1 MDGATKPKRWNVKV
15 RLAAAAL
22 VFAAAT
28 MAPAQP
34 PSAPPRLIVAIS
46 VDQFSADLFAQYRR
60 HFTGGL
66 GRLSGG
72 AVFPSG
78 YQSHASTTTCAGH
91 ATILTGARPS
101 RSGIIANDWFDLGM
115 ARDDKQVYC
124 AEDTR
129 VPGSTSS
136 AYTASPRHLLVPT
149 LGDLMRRHDPRSRV
163 VAVAGK
169 DRSAMMMGGHD
180 PSERWWWHNT
190 AFIGEAGAA
199 PPAAVAAINAEVATA
214 YAVPRGPQPMA
225 PVCEARRVAVT
236 LPPPAGT
243 VGEGR
248 FEREGGDRLR
258 FRASPELDHFTLEL
272 AERLRADM
280 ALGEGPAT
288 DLLAISLAATDYV
301 GHRFGTQGPEMCGQL
316 LALDAMLGAFFER
329 LDAAGIDYVVMLT
342 ADHGGQDIPERAN
355 MQGGNGARADA
366 GLRARNMGRV
376 IGEQLGLA
384 GPVLFAAGVT
394 GERYIDRSLPEADRA
409 RVLEAAVAAYR
420 AHPQIAAVFTRAEIA
435 AATTPAGPPDAWTPL
450 QRVRASWHPQRSGDF
465 YIMLRPDVTPIP
477 TPSLD
482 SIATHSVG
490 TDQDRRV
497 PILFWRRGMAPFEQ
511 PQAIE
516 TVDIMP
522 TLAALIGLP
531 VAPGSI
537 DGRCLDLDAG
547 PASTCPQ

>member
-1 MDGATKPKRWNVKV
+1 MKIF
-15 RLAAAAL
+15 LIAAAL
-22 VFAAAT
+22 FLAPVFATA
-28 MAPAQP
+28 APAQTP
-34 PSAPPRLIVAIS
+34 ADPPRLIVAIS
-46 VDQFSADLFAQYRR
+46 VDQFSADLFAQYRP

-66 GRLSGG
+66 KRLSGG

-78 YQSHASTTTCAGH
+78 YQSHSGTTTCAGH
-91 ATILTGARPS
+91 ATMLTGARPS
-101 RSGIIANDWFDLGM
+101 RSGIIANDWFDLGLP
-115 ARDDKQVYC
+115 REDKQVYC

-149 LGDLMRRHDPRSRV
+149 MGDMMRRRDSRSRV

-169 DRSAMMMGGHD
+169 DRSAMMMGGHN
-180 PSERWWWHNT
+180 PNQRWWWHNS
-190 AFIGEAGAA
+190 AFIGEAGVAI
-199 PPAAVAAINAEVATA
+199 PEAVTAVNAEVAAA
-214 YAVPRGPQPMA
+214 YAAPRGPQPMP
-225 PVCEARRVAVT
+225 PVCDALRRPIA
-236 LPPPAGT
+236 LPSGP

-248 FEREGGDRLR
+248 FERGGNDRLR
-258 FRASPELDHFTLEL
+258 FRASPEQDGFTLEL

-301 GHRFGTQGPEMCGQL
+301 GHRFGTQGPEMCGQVF
-316 LALDAMLGAFFER
+316 ALDAMLGGFFDR

-342 ADHGGQDIPERAN
+342 ADHGGQDIPERATI
-355 MQGGNGARADA
+355 QGGSGERADA

-376 IGEQLGLA
+376 IGERLGLA

-394 GERYIDRSLPEADRA
+394 GERYIDRNLPEADRA

-420 AHPQIAAVFTRAEIA
+420 AHPQIAGVFTRAEIA
-435 AATTPAGPPDAWTPL
+435 ATPNPSGPPDMWTPL

-465 YIMLRPDVTPIP
+465 YIMLRPYVTPIP

-490 TDQDRRV
+490 ADQDRRV
-497 PILFWRRGMAPFEQ
+497 PILFWRRGIAPFEQ
-511 PQAIE
+511 PQAVE

-522 TLAALIGLP
+522 TLAALIELP
-531 VAPGSI
+531 VTPGSI

-547 PASTCPQ
+547 PSITCPQ

>member
-1 MDGATKPKRWNVKV
+1 MKI
-15 RLAAAAL
+15 RLVAAAL
-22 VFAAAT
+22 ALAAT
-28 MAPAQP
+28 FATAAVAQE
-34 PSAPPRLIVAIS
+34 PSNPPRLILAIS
-46 VDQFSADLFAQYRR
+46 VDQFSADLFTQYRS

-66 GRLSGG
+66 RRLSYG

-78 YQSHASTTTCAGH
+78 YQSHAGTTTCAGH
-91 ATILTGARPS
+91 STMLTGARPS
-101 RSGIIANDWFDLGM
+101 RSGIIANDWFDL
-115 ARDDKQVYC
+115 ALPREDKQVYC

-149 LGDLMRRHDPRSRV
+149 MGDMMRQRDPRSRV

-169 DRSAMMMGGHD
+169 DRSAMMMGGHN
-180 PSERWWWHNT
+180 PSERWWWHHT
-190 AFIGEAGAA
+190 AFIGEAGAVV
-199 PPAAVAAINAEVATA
+199 PPAVVAVNAEVAAA
-214 YAVPRGPQPMA
+214 YAAARGPQPMP
-225 PVCEARRVAVT
+225 PVCEALRRPIA
-236 LPPPAGT
+236 LPSGP

-248 FEREGGDRLR
+248 FEREGNDRLR
-258 FRASPELDHFTLEL
+258 FRASPEQDGFTLEL

-301 GHRFGTQGPEMCGQL
+301 GHRYGTQGPEMCGQL
-316 LALDAMLGAFFER
+316 FALDAMLGAFFER
-329 LDAAGIDYVVMLT
+329 LDAAGIDYIVMLT
-342 ADHGGQDIPERAN
+342 ADHGGQDIPERAT
-355 MQGGNGARADA
+355 MQGGSGERADA
-366 GLRARNMGRV
+366 VLRARNMGRV
-376 IGEQLGLA
+376 IGERLGLS
-384 GPVLFAAGVT
+384 GPVLFSAGVT
-394 GERYIDRSLPEADRA
+394 GERYIDRNLSEADRA

-420 AHPQIAAVFTRAEIA
+420 AHPQIAGVFTRAEIA
-435 AATTPAGPPDAWTPL
+435 ATPSPSGPPDAWTPL

-465 YIMLRPDVTPIP
+465 YIMLRPYVTPIP

-490 TDQDRRV
+490 AEHDRRV

-511 PQAIE
+511 PQAVE

>member
-1 MDGATKPKRWNVKV
+1 MQIRFF
-15 RLAAAAL
+15 AAAL
-22 VFAAAT
+22 VLAAT
-28 MAPAQP
+28 SVPAQALP
-34 PSAPPRLIVAIS
+34 DPPRLIVAIS

-66 GRLSGG
+66 RRLSEG

-78 YQSHASTTTCAGH
+78 YQSHAATTTCGGH

-101 RSGIIANDWFDLGM
+101 RNGIIANDWFDLAM
-115 ARDDKQVYC
+115 PREDKQVYC

-136 AYTASPRHLLVPT
+136 AYTASPRHLQVPT
-149 LGDLMRRHDPRSRV
+149 LGDLMRRRDPRSRV
-163 VAVAGK
+163 VTVAGK
-169 DRSAMMMGGHD
+169 DRAAMMMGGHN
-180 PSERWWWHNT
+180 PSQRWWWHNST
-190 AFIGEAGAA
+190 FIGEAGAA
-199 PPAAVAAINAEVATA
+199 APEAVTAINAEVAVA
-214 YAVPRGPQPMA
+214 YAAPRGPQPMPPLCDA
-225 PVCEARRVAVT
+225 LRRHIP
-236 LPPPAGT
+236 LPSGP

-248 FEREGGDRLR
+248 FEREGNDRLR
-258 FRASPELDHFTLEL
+258 FRASPEQDRFTLKL

-280 ALGEGPAT
+280 ALGEGAAT

-316 LALDAMLGAFFER
+316 LALDEMLGGFFDR

-342 ADHGGQDIPERAN
+342 ADHGGQDIPERATI
-355 MQGGNGARADA
+355 QGGSGERADA

-376 IGEQLGLA
+376 IGERLGLA
-384 GPVLFAAGVT
+384 GPLLFAAGVT
-394 GERYIDRSLPEADRA
+394 GERYIDRNLSDADRA
-409 RVLEAAVAAYR
+409 RVLDAAVAAYR
-420 AHPQIAAVFTRAEIA
+420 AHPQVAAVFTRAEIEA
-435 AATTPAGPPDAWTPL
+435 GPEPSGPPDIWTPL
-450 QRVRASWHPQRSGDF
+450 QRVRASWHAERSGDF
-465 YIMLRPDVTPIP
+465 YVMLKPYVTPIP
-477 TPSLD
+477 TPSAD

-490 TDQDRRV
+490 AEQDRRV

-511 PQAIE
+511 PQAVE

-531 VAPGSI
+531 VAPGSV

-547 PASTCPQ
+547 PASTCPR

>member
-1 MDGATKPKRWNVKV
+1 MKIRI
-15 RLAAAAL
+15 AAAAL
-22 VFAAAT
+22 ALLAAV
-28 MAPAQP
+28 PA
-34 PSAPPRLIVAIS
+34 SAQSPAEPPRLIVAIS
-46 VDQFSADLFAQYRR
+46 VDQFSADLFAQYRQ

-66 GRLSGG
+66 RRLSEG

-101 RSGIIANDWFDLGM
+101 RSGIIANDWFDLAM

-149 LGDLMRRHDPRSRV
+149 LGDLMRQRDPRSRV
-163 VAVAGK
+163 VAVTGK

-180 PSERWWWHNT
+180 PSQRWWWDRT
-190 AFIGEAGAA
+190 AFVGEAGVDA
-199 PPAAVAAINAEVATA
+199 PAAVAAINAEVATA
-214 YAVPRGPQPMA
+214 YAAPRGPRPMA
-225 PVCEARRVAVT
+225 PVCEALRHEIV
-236 LPPPAGT
+236 LPAGP

-258 FRASPELDHFTLEL
+258 FRASPELDHFTLKL

-280 ALGEGPAT
+280 ALGEGEAA
-288 DLLAISLAATDYV
+288 DLLAISLSATDYV

-316 LALDAMLGAFFER
+316 LALDAALGGFFDR
-329 LDAAGIDYVVMLT
+329 LDAAGVDYVVALT
-342 ADHGGQDIPERAN
+342 ADHGGQDIPERTN
-355 MQGGNGARADA
+355 MQAGRGERADA
-366 GLRARNMGRV
+366 GLRARNMGRA

-394 GERYIDRSLPEADRA
+394 GERYIDRNLSEADRA
-409 RVLEAAVAAYR
+409 RVLDAAVAAYR
-420 AHPQIAAVFTRAEIA
+420 AHPQVAMVFTRAEIA
-435 AATTPAGPPDAWTPL
+435 AGADPAGPPDAWTPI
-450 QRVRASWHPQRSGDF
+450 QRVRASWHPERSGDF
-465 YIMLRPDVTPIP
+465 YVILRPDVTPIP

-490 TDQDRRV
+490 AEHDRRV

-511 PQAIE
+511 PQAVE

-531 VAPGSI
+531 VEAGTI

-547 PASTCPQ
+547 PETTCPR